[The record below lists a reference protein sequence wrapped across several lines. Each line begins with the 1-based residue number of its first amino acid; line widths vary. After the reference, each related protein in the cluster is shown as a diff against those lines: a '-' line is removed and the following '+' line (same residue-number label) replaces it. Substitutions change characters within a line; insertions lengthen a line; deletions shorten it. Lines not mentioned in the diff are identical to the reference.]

1 LASPKY
7 IDNFKEANDE
17 NIRAMME
24 MMKQQYL
31 DVLSMPY
38 DFFIKT
44 LKWKA
49 DLEEERRKKIEE
61 TTKTK
66 HK

>member
-1 LASPKY
+1 
-7 IDNFKEANDE
+7 
-17 NIRAMME
+17 MME